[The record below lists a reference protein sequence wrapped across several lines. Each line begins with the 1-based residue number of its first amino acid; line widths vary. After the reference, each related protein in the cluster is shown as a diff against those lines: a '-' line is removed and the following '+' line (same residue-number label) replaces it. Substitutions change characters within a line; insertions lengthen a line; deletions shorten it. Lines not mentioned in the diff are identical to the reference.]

1 MEEKTSTL
9 TPDEDPNWELV
20 NDLSPRKAWTK
31 AMARVQN
38 EIKSVVATNVNKVTK
53 SKFANLDDVLEQ
65 ARPIWSKHGFAI
77 IFSEDHGNV
86 ESGLMN
92 MTMTIMHEE
101 GHVVQSGLR
110 VPYDS
115 SGLQGNVNKTPIQAM
130 GSTITYARRYM
141 TQMALGISI
150 EHDDDGNSGT
160 GRASA
165 KPKSEKASP
174 AMIESIKKSL
184 DKLNIP
190 VEDFI
195 ETIANLYDIHVKTME
210 EIDQSDAIMLM
221 KQLRSG
227 ALKMEKK
234 ENNE

>member
-1 MEEKTSTL
+1 MEIKTTSLPHT
-9 TPDEDPNWELV
+9 DPGWERSDNTDRL
-20 NDLSPRKAWTK
+20 KAWVQ
-31 AMARVQN
+31 AMAQVQGKV
-38 EIKSVVATNVNKVTK
+38 KSIVATNVNNQTK

-65 ARPIWSKHGFAI
+65 VRPIWTEFGFAI
-77 IFSEDHGNV
+77 TFSENIDRAQEGIIH
-86 ESGLMN
+86 
-92 MTMTIMHEE
+92 MTMFIMHEE
-101 GHVVQSGLR
+101 GYVMKSMLR
-110 VPYDS
+110 VPYDGA
-115 SGLQGNVNKTPIQAM
+115 GLQGNVNKTPIQAM

-174 AMIESIKKSL
+174 AMIESIQKSL

-210 EIDQSDAIMLM
+210 ELDQSDAIMLM

-227 ALKMEKK
+227 ALKMQKK